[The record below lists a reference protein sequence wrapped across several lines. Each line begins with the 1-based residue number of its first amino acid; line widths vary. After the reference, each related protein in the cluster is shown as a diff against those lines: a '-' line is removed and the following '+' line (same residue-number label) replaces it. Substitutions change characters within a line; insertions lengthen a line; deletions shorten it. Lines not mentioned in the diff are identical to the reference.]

1 MQLQDVHDWLMIDL
15 DPIFIISWSIIKIKS
30 FMERVSGRIWVIRLE
45 RDMRAATLVTNW
57 TLQNVKR
64 KFKG

>member
-15 DPIFIISWSIIKIKS
+15 DPNFIISWSIIKIKS

>member
-1 MQLQDVHDWLMIDL
+1 
-15 DPIFIISWSIIKIKS
+15 
-30 FMERVSGRIWVIRLE
+30 MERVSGRIWVIRLE

-57 TLQNVKR
+57 NLQNVKR

>member
-15 DPIFIISWSIIKIKS
+15 DPNFIISWSIIKIKY